1 MEELHVQIAEQYQ
14 MIKRNTARIEKLE
27 ARQDNLDNIVA
38 SVTALAQ
45 EQDHIKN
52 DVKEIKADVK
62 SLTAKPGKRWEGI
75 VDKIIYVVVGALVAW
90 ALSHFGL

>member
-27 ARQDNLDNIVA
+27 TRQDNLDNIVA

-45 EQDHIKN
+45 EQDHIRN

-75 VDKIIYVVVGALVAW
+75 VDKIIYVTVGALVAW

>member
-75 VDKIIYVVVGALVAW
+75 VDKIIYVTVGALVAW